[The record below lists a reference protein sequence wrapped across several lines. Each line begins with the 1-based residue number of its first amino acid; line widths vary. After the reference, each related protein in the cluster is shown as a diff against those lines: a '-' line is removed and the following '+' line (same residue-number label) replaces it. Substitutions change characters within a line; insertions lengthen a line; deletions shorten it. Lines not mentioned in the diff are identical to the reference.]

1 MGLPALLLLVALS
14 GAAPATAR
22 PSLTDFIGP
31 VTLHALDG
39 RRVTASGLE
48 GRVVLV
54 DVWATWCAPCLAELP
69 LLKSLHSSYPDDVS
83 IVGINADSVPARDLR
98 SWLSRRQIDWPQLFD
113 GRGVGGP
120 ILDRLGITALPR
132 TFLFDRRG
140 TLIAVDLR
148 GDALEAAITSMV
160 HGSRR

>member
-1 MGLPALLLLVALS
+1 MGVPALLLLVALS
-14 GAAPATAR
+14 AAAPTASR
-22 PSLTDFIGP
+22 PSLAHLIGHAP
-31 VTLHALDG
+31 LQALDG
-39 RRVTASGLE
+39 RQVSASDLE

-98 SWLSRRQIDWPQLFD
+98 SWLSRRQIGWPQLFD

-132 TFLFDRRG
+132 TFLFDRDG
-140 TLIAVDLR
+140 TLVAIDLR
-148 GDALEAAITSMV
+148 GDALQAAVQSMIQE
-160 HGSRR
+160 RR